1 MTLTIPDIPP
11 DGDTL
16 TAALAYAAAGWY
28 VIPIKR
34 GTKHPGSILGRSWQR
49 QSTRDTDQIVAWW
62 AGTDNGIALHCGRS
76 GAVVLDIDN
85 PDKIPDVIRQHG
97 GQPPAQLTR
106 PDTPDRKHLVYQV
119 PAGRQLGNGNGQ
131 LGGAWGEVRGQNGVI
146 VVAPS
151 YHPEGG
157 EYRWLTTG
165 PVPVLPE
172 PIAAMLP
179 DADMVDADAATDEQV
194 AAFLDSHTAGSN
206 PGLIGALVNRFRQR
220 IEAGESR
227 HQTGASMLSWAMD
240 EAVAGIY
247 SAREADSALRK
258 LFIASKTEVAEA
270 GGRPVLSQRAA
281 AREWDGIRAWAV
293 GRALAKTT
301 DRRAERAERAATVP
315 RDDAAAFNMLAG
327 VGRQPGVQ
335 PPSAAQPDVAQ
346 AASPSMSAQ
355 AAFLTGGAPALPPPP
370 VVDDEQAVK
379 PLRLV
384 KASSIRS
391 TMPTWA
397 WEYAGAGRILKGG
410 LTLFAGRPAAGKST
424 TARWF
429 AASWTNGTV
438 PGCWEGKP
446 VNVAY
451 IATEEAWN
459 HTVVPSLKAAGAD
472 MDRVFFIQRGDNP
485 ARVKAKADEVELTEM
500 FLDADVRAVFLDPLM
515 STIGGSD
522 DTYRSNEVR
531 EALDPW
537 VRISEAIDGVALG
550 ITHLTKN
557 AKNVT
562 AGINGSSAF
571 GEVARC
577 VFGFAVDKEAD
588 DGTRVMTQDKNSSG
602 IGGLNLAYRIG
613 QQMVTFDDGGTGPMA
628 RFELIGTTDRTVS
641 DLLSEEQASGNGG
654 RSAKNECMQWLKGY
668 LTTKGPTP
676 SLEVRA
682 AGADLGF
689 SESAIKRA
697 AQKLDIQQ
705 ERTREVP
712 SKTLWRLPSDTE
724 SDDE

>member
-16 TAALAYAAAGWY
+16 AAALAYAAAGWY

-85 PDKIPDVIRQHG
+85 PDRIPDVIRQHG

-179 DADMVDADAATDEQV
+179 DADMVDADAATDAQV
-194 AAFLDSHTAGSN
+194 AAFLDSHTTGSN

-220 IEAGESR
+220 VESGESR

-247 SAREADSALRK
+247 SAREADAALRK

-315 RDDAAAFNMLAG
+315 RDDAATFNALAG
-327 VGRQPGVQ
+327 AGRQPGVQ
-335 PPSAAQPDVAQ
+335 PNATQA

-355 AAFLTGGAPALPPPP
+355 AAFLAGGAPPAAP
-370 VVDDEQAVK
+370 VVDDEYAVN

-391 TMPTWA
+391 TLPTWA

-429 AASWTNGTV
+429 AASWTNGTM

-472 MDRVFFIQRGDNP
+472 MDRVFFIQRGDDP

-500 FLDADVRAVFLDPLM
+500 FLAADVRAVFLDPLM

-537 VRISEAIDGVALG
+537 VRISEAIDGVVLG
-550 ITHLTKN
+550 IAHLTKN

-577 VFGFAVDKEAD
+577 VFGFAVDREAD

-602 IGGLNLAYRIG
+602 IEGLNIAYRIG

-628 RFELIGTTDRTVS
+628 RFELIGTTDRTVG
-641 DLLSEEQASGNGG
+641 DLLSEEQASGNG
-654 RSAKNECMQWLKGY
+654 RSAKNECVQWLKGY

-697 AQKLDIQQ
+697 AQKLSIQQ

-724 SDDE
+724 SEDE

>member
-1 MTLTIPDIPP
+1 MNLTIPDVAP
-11 DGDTL
+11 DDDALG
-16 TAALAYAAAGWY
+16 AALAYAAAGWY

-34 GTKHPGSILGRSWQR
+34 GTKHPGSILGNGWQR
-49 QSTRDTDQIVAWW
+49 QSSRDPEQIVAWW
-62 AGTDNGIALHCGRS
+62 AGTDHGIALHCGRS

-85 PDKIPDVIRQHG
+85 PDKVPDVIRQHG

-106 PDTPDRKHLVYQV
+106 PDTPDRRHLVYQV
-119 PAGRQLGNGNGQ
+119 PDGRQLGNGNGQ

-157 EYRWLTTG
+157 EYRWQTTG
-165 PVPVLPE
+165 PVPILPE
-172 PIAAMLP
+172 PIATMLP
-179 DADMVDADAATDEQV
+179 NADMVDADAATDAQV
-194 AAFLDSHTAGSN
+194 NTFMLAHTTASN

-220 IEAGESR
+220 LDAGESR

-240 EAVAGIY
+240 EAIAGIY
-247 SAREADSALRK
+247 SAAEADKALRK
-258 LFIASKTEVAEA
+258 LFVAAKTEVAEA
-270 GGRPVLSQRAA
+270 AGRPVLSQRAA
-281 AREWDGIRAWAV
+281 AREWEGIRAWAI

-301 DRRAERAERAATVP
+301 DRRSERVERAAAVP
-315 RDDAAAFNMLAG
+315 RDDAATFAALAG
-327 VGRQPGVQ
+327 PPKSQPA
-335 PPSAAQPDVAQ
+335 PAATPTVPQ
-346 AASPSMSAQ
+346 AGAFSQ
-355 AAFLTGGAPALPPPP
+355 AAFLSGVMPPAAPVAQP
-370 VVDDEQAVK
+370 VVDEFAVK

-429 AASWTNGTV
+429 AASWTNGTL

-451 IATEEAWN
+451 VATEEAWN

-472 MDRVFFIQRGDNP
+472 MDRVFFIQRGDDP
-485 ARVKAKADEVELTEM
+485 ARVKAKADEVELTEA
-500 FLDADVRAVFLDPLM
+500 FRADDVRAVFLDPLM

-550 ITHLTKN
+550 ITHLTKA

-577 VFGFAVDKEAD
+577 VFGFAVDKDAD
-588 DGTRVMTQDKNSSG
+588 DGTRIMTQDKNSSG

-628 RFELIGTTDRTVS
+628 RFELIGTTDRTVG
-641 DLLSEEQASGNGG
+641 DLLNEEQASGT
-654 RSAKNECMQWLKGY
+654 RAPKNECVQWLKGY
-668 LTTKGPTP
+668 LATKGPTA

-689 SESAIKRA
+689 SESSIKRA

-712 SKTLWRLPSDTE
+712 SKTLWCLPSDKE
-724 SDDE
+724 SDDQ

>member
-1 MTLTIPDIPP
+1 MTLTIPDVAP
-11 DGDTL
+11 DSDTL
-16 TAALAYAAAGWY
+16 AAALAYAGAGWY

-34 GTKHPGSILGRSWQR
+34 GTKHPGSILGKSWQR
-49 QSTRDTDQIVAWW
+49 QSTRDTEQIVAWW
-62 AGTDNGIALHCGRS
+62 AGTDHGIALHCGRS

-85 PDKIPDVIRQHG
+85 PDKVPDVIREHG
-97 GQPPAQLTR
+97 GNPPAQLTR

-151 YHPEGG
+151 YHPDGG
-157 EYRWLTTG
+157 EYRWQTTG

-172 PIAAMLP
+172 PIAGMLP
-179 DADMVDADAATDEQV
+179 NADLVDADAATDAQV
-194 AAFLDSHTAGSN
+194 AAFFAKHAAASN
-206 PGLIGALVNRFRQR
+206 PGLLGALVNRFRKR
-220 IEAGESR
+220 LDEGESR
-227 HQTGASMLSWAMD
+227 HQTGASVMSWAMD
-240 EAVAGIY
+240 EAVAGVY
-247 SAREADSALRK
+247 SAAEADKALCK
-258 LFIASKTEVAEA
+258 LFMASKTEVAQA
-270 GGRPVLSQRAA
+270 AGRPVLSQRAA

-293 GRALAKTT
+293 GRALAKSTE
-301 DRRAERAERAATVP
+301 RLAERAERAATVP
-315 RDDAAAFNMLAG
+315 RDDAAAFSALAG
-327 VGRQPGVQ
+327 PPQPATQPAVQ
-335 PPSAAQPDVAQ
+335 LANVQSAAP
-346 AASPSMSAQ
+346 MSQ
-355 AAFLTGGAPALPPPP
+355 AAFLSGAPLPAPQQAP
-370 VVDDEQAVK
+370 VDDYGVK

-472 MDRVFFIQRGDNP
+472 MDRVYFIQRGDDP

-500 FLDADVRAVFLDPLM
+500 FRAAEIRAVFLDPLM

-613 QQMVTFDDGGTGPMA
+613 QQIVTFDDGGTGPMA
-628 RFELIGTTDRTVS
+628 RFELIGTTDRTVG
-641 DLLSEEQASGNGG
+641 DLLSEEQASTGG
-654 RSAKNECMQWLKGY
+654 RSTKNECVQWLNGY
-668 LTTKGPTP
+668 LSTKGPTP

-697 AQKLDIQQ
+697 AQKLNIHQ

-724 SDDE
+724 SDDEE

>member
-1 MTLTIPDIPP
+1 MNLTIPDVAP
-11 DGDTL
+11 DDDAL
-16 TAALAYAAAGWY
+16 SAALAYAAAGWY

-49 QSTRDTDQIVAWW
+49 QSTRDAEQIVAWW
-62 AGTDNGIALHCGRS
+62 AGTDHGIALHCGRS

-85 PDKIPDVIRQHG
+85 PDKVPDVMRQHG

-106 PDTPDRKHLVYQV
+106 PDTPDRRHLVYQV
-119 PAGRQLGNGNGQ
+119 PEGRQLGNGNGQ

-157 EYRWLTTG
+157 EYRWQTTG

-179 DADMVDADAATDEQV
+179 NADMVDADAATDAQV
-194 AAFLDSHTAGSN
+194 AAFMDAHTTASN

-220 IEAGESR
+220 LAAGESR

-247 SAREADSALRK
+247 SAREADMALRK
-258 LFIASKTEVAEA
+258 LFVAAKTEVAEA
-270 GGRPVLSQRAA
+270 GGRPLLSQRAA
-281 AREWDGIRAWAV
+281 WREWDGIRAWAI
-293 GRALAKTT
+293 GRALAKST
-301 DRRAERAERAATVP
+301 DRHSERVERAATVQ
-315 RDDAAAFNMLAG
+315 RDDEAGFAALAGPPQPIAAAPPQPTQPAAG
-327 VGRQPGVQ
+327 AF
-335 PPSAAQPDVAQ
+335 S
-346 AASPSMSAQ
+346 Q
-355 AAFLTGGAPALPPPP
+355 AAFLSGIAPAAVAAVAAQPAAGP
-370 VVDDEQAVK
+370 VDEYAVK

-472 MDRVFFIQRGDNP
+472 MDRVYFIQRGDDP

-500 FLDADVRAVFLDPLM
+500 FRAEEVRAVFLDPLM

-550 ITHLTKN
+550 ITHLTKA

-588 DGTRVMTQDKNSSG
+588 DGTRIMTQDKNSSG
-602 IGGLNLAYRIG
+602 VGGLNLAYRIG
-613 QQMVTFDDGGTGPMA
+613 QQVVTFDDGGTGPMA
-628 RFELIGTTDRTVS
+628 RFELIGTTDRTVG
-641 DLLSEEQASGNGG
+641 DLLTEEQSGGPKAS
-654 RSAKNECMQWLKGY
+654 KNECVQWLKGY
-668 LTTKGPTP
+668 LATKGATA

-697 AQKLDIQQ
+697 AQKLSIQQ

-712 SKTLWRLPSDTE
+712 SKTLWRLPSDQE
-724 SDDE
+724 RDDQ